1 MTIELRRLPAE
12 PPTPVR
18 ALRVLTVRW
27 WLLSARQLTEAVAA
41 LLLVVLLSPV
51 LLAVAIAVKLSSP
64 GPVLFRQ
71 ERLGLHRRRF
81 RIIKFR
87 TMIDGNS
94 DEIHRRY
101 VRRLLT
107 EDTPPDGGQAGV
119 YKLTTD
125 PRVTRVGSFLRRTSL
140 DELPQLW
147 NVVRGEL
154 SLVGPRPVLAWEAE
168 LFGEGAEPRFAV
180 RPGITGLWQVSGR
193 STVDYKAA
201 LELDVR
207 YAHTKS
213 LWLDLRILARTVRV
227 VLDRSVAR

>member
-1 MTIELRRLPAE
+1 MTAELRR
-12 PPTPVR
+12 PPTEAPAPVR
-18 ALRVLTVRW
+18 ALRVLTVGW
-27 WLLSARQLTEAVAA
+27 WLLSVRQLTEAVAA
-41 LLLVVLLSPV
+41 LLLLLLLTPV
-51 LLAVAIAVKLSSP
+51 LAAVAVAVKLSSP

-81 RIIKFR
+81 RLIKFR

-101 VRRLLT
+101 IRRLLT
-107 EDTPPDGGQAGV
+107 EDTPPDGGQRGV
-119 YKLTTD
+119 YKLTAD

-168 LFGEGAEPRFAV
+168 LFPDGAEKRFTV

-193 STVDYKAA
+193 STVDYRAA

-207 YAHTKS
+207 YAQTKS
-213 LWLDLRILARTVRV
+213 LWLDLWILARTVRV

>member
-1 MTIELRRLPAE
+1 MTAELRVPE
-12 PPTPVR
+12 PHQTAPVR

-27 WLLSARQLTEAVAA
+27 WLLSVRQLTEAFVALVL
-41 LLLVVLLSPV
+41 LLLVSPV
-51 LLAVAIAVKLSSP
+51 LVAVAVAVKLSGP

-71 ERLGLHRRRF
+71 ERLGLHRRGF

-87 TMIDGNS
+87 TMADGNS

-107 EDTPPDGGQAGV
+107 EDAPPDGGQAGV
-119 YKLTTD
+119 YKLAAD
-125 PRVTRVGSFLRRTSL
+125 PRVTRIGGFLRRTSL

-168 LFGEGAEPRFAV
+168 LFPEGAERRFTV
-180 RPGITGLWQVSGR
+180 RPGITGLWQISGR
-193 STVDYKAA
+193 STVDYRAA

-207 YAHTKS
+207 YAQTKS
-213 LWLDLRILARTVRV
+213 LWLDLWILARTVVV

>member
-1 MTIELRRLPAE
+1 MTAELRRLPPD
-12 PPTPVR
+12 PPAAVR
-18 ALRVLTVRW
+18 AVRVLTVRW
-27 WLLSARQLTEAVAA
+27 WLLSVRQLTEAVVALA
-41 LLLVVLLSPV
+41 LLLLLTPV
-51 LLAVAIAVKLSSP
+51 LAGVAIAVKLSSP
-64 GPVLFRQ
+64 GPALFRQ

-81 RIIKFR
+81 RLIKFR
-87 TMIDGNS
+87 TMVDGNS

-107 EDTPPDGGQAGV
+107 EDAPPDGGQPGV
-119 YKLTTD
+119 YKLAAD
-125 PRVTRVGSFLRRTSL
+125 PRVTRVGGFLRRTSL

-168 LFGEGAEPRFAV
+168 LFPDGAERRFTV

-193 STVDYKAA
+193 STVDYRAA
-201 LELDVR
+201 LELDVE
-207 YAHTKS
+207 YARTKS